1 MWIRYTPNIALS
13 NRLLQHGRPW
23 LWVSKPII
31 CSCASRRSHHEC
43 HPPQVDCTWW
53 GYPAGAWLFDR
64 NTRTSQRL
72 CSEETSLRGAL
83 RATWGVKKHLV
94 AWVLQRILKY
104 IFFLV
109 TPKYAKKRHKGK
121 NQVLPNCAF
130 STRNVVFFQIQW
142 SGEWFNCNHPSIEP
156 FAAQRCFCT
165 RNSRNSMIWYYV
177 YYMTYSNHIMQG
189 VTLQSSTNQ
198 YNGIRERYSPWL
210 TWYLLHCSFAL
221 ILMVSGIHVER
232 SLSCADDVEDYTVV

>member
-31 CSCASRRSHHEC
+31 CSCASRRFHHEC

-165 RNSRNSMIWYYV
+165 RNSRNCARNSRMLEIPGEQFSHITGFFDIPCVLHFCFVPFFLKCHLFVTFVTFFAGKIPSIKNFATWCLKV
-177 YYMTYSNHIMQG
+177 YIY
-189 VTLQSSTNQ
+189 
-198 YNGIRERYSPWL
+198 
-210 TWYLLHCSFAL
+210 
-221 ILMVSGIHVER
+221 IL
-232 SLSCADDVEDYTVV
+232 